1 MLNPNKGNEDNENSS
16 NGGAPLKR
24 NSNAKDDL
32 NYSQSNH
39 QTPNYDRNQ
48 FIWNR
53 SGSVINHRSNS
64 QNFNK
69 DEQSKDSEENS
80 LLDRFRSL
88 ASGAYK
94 YNPFLIN
101 QVRNLDTGN
110 GEITDSDIYSLF
122 KKQNFSGNEYLNSL
136 QKGSNY
142 FRFQYFN
149 PLNASKYYE
158 NLDEQVLAL
167 ITGEIGSMPDLK
179 KPNDKDKGSRSAFKN
194 HSADEITTNDNEQS
208 DDYNKN
214 KKLDR
219 VLITLGSAIVAIFAG
234 VVGMFIYNR
243 RKNQQ

>member
-1 MLNPNKGNEDNENSS
+1 
-16 NGGAPLKR
+16 
-24 NSNAKDDL
+24 
-32 NYSQSNH
+32 
-39 QTPNYDRNQ
+39 
-48 FIWNR
+48 
-53 SGSVINHRSNS
+53 
-64 QNFNK
+64 
-69 DEQSKDSEENS
+69 
-80 LLDRFRSL
+80 
-88 ASGAYK
+88 
-94 YNPFLIN
+94 
-101 QVRNLDTGN
+101 
-110 GEITDSDIYSLF
+110 SDIYSLF